1 MEKVNWADLVRNEEV
16 LLSVKVDRNILHTIK
31 REKANLDLSQLASQL
46 STKTRY

>member
-1 MEKVNWADLVRNEEV
+1 MEKVNWADLVRNKV
-16 LLSVKVDRNILHTIK
+16 SHRAKVDRNILHTIN